1 MPEGEH
7 AFLRSTSE
15 HPVSVVPWA
24 CRAVGPSSVGCR
36 APVPL
41 LWIGGP
47 TKSQVVTE
55 PFISSSAKLTIKSS
69 MVWCYLRSS
78 RNGKCFSFLKILSL
92 AKLRQEDPETWQY
105 SSHFQHKSG
114 WQCLRRKTRYHAFPL
129 WRQLVAKTEW
139 ELCLF
144 INLSSE

>member
-15 HPVSVVPWA
+15 YPVSVV
-24 CRAVGPSSVGCR
+24 RGPAGLSALLSRLC

-92 AKLRQEDPETWQY
+92 AKLHQEDPETWQY